1 MWNSARDFLPSS
13 NPKSK
18 NCVVRSYTNIKQMV
32 EVKQMF
38 SDLGETPFE
47 LLKEQPYEGMHNE
60 TIVEMQVTTINESLF
75 NLIKQGIVITI
86 RASPFGSKP
95 SKTC

>member
-1 MWNSARDFLPSS
+1 MWNIAKDFLPSS

-18 NCVVRSYTNIKQMV
+18 IFVVRSYTNIKQMIEV
-32 EVKQMF
+32 EQMF

-47 LLKEQPYEGMHNE
+47 RLKEQPYEGMHNE
-60 TIVEMQVTTINESLF
+60 TIVEMQVTTINEYLF
-75 NLIKQGIVITI
+75 NFFKQGIVITI